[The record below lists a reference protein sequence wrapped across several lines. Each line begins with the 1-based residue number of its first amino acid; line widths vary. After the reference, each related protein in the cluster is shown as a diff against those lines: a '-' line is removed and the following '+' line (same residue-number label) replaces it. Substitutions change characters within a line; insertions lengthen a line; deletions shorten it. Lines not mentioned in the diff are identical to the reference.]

1 MCSAWSHT
9 ALGNGSKDSAVVVA
23 ALEAQRDCAQ
33 ERALRVL
40 LPAHGSSHTQ
50 GFRTPEE
57 AVQLRARIS
66 WQPCHILGA
75 PQEFPISPRRHC
87 RSSSWC
93 GRHQEP
99 AGAHR
104 PCCASLDSFP
114 SLLSFWSNVNVMSS
128 RGLYRYSLWVLIW
141 DLYREQEP
149 RGSPVLQWLE
159 AQAPSAPAA
168 EGGME
173 VCQGWRAA
181 AQLLR
186 AGAGE
191 AAGGSCWSVKGAVR
205 NQRQW
210 AVCLAP
216 AASCPRSPQSQHLCT
231 LVPGERLLLLSYAG
245 SVRLTWDRYS
255 V

>member
-87 RSSSWC
+87 RSSSWR

-168 EGGME
+168 EGGWRCARAGE
-173 VCQGWRAA
+173 QQPSSAGQVLEKRLVVCQGSCQESETMSSLSGSRSQLPSEPTVTAPLHPCPWRAA
-181 AQLLR
+181 AAAFLR
-186 AGAGE
+186 RKRPSDMGQ
-191 AAGGSCWSVKGAVR
+191 VLRV
-205 NQRQW
+205 
-210 AVCLAP
+210 V
-216 AASCPRSPQSQHLCT
+216 H
-231 LVPGERLLLLSYAG
+231 
-245 SVRLTWDRYS
+245 
-255 V
+255 